1 MARASGRGTRTVTAG
16 VAVALALALGAA
28 PAGAQAP
35 DTEPEAPNQLDLV
48 KVDNSDYPTLDV
60 VVSVPLP
67 EGQPPLPES
76 AYDVLVG
83 STSRD
88 FSATY
93 LGSDGVELAVVV
105 DAGTPAQL
113 QVVQEV
119 AAALLRRLPAG
130 TSVTLVQSGAEP
142 TVVAPLTDDLAQVDA
157 ALGSL
162 SPADPRSTSEA
173 VTAGLD
179 ELSGAESTRG
189 SVVVVTA
196 DPQGDGRAAART
208 AVAAS
213 RRQIPIHVMA
223 VGVGDMP
230 PVVNPYRLTGGVRI
244 VAEAPEGFVPSLDE
258 VAALSSGHYRLV
270 FTVQRATPER
280 VMVRVAAEGI
290 SGEQEVSVEPPPGAL
305 RTSGNRRR
313 GPAGQVANQLFP
325 VTPVAAAAAGALIVF
340 LGAYWRRRRRG
351 SWG

>member
-1 MARASGRGTRTVTAG
+1 
-16 VAVALALALGAA
+16 
-28 PAGAQAP
+28 
-35 DTEPEAPNQLDLV
+35 
-48 KVDNSDYPTLDV
+48 V

-67 EGQPPLPES
+67 EGEPPLPES

-83 STSRD
+83 TTSRNV
-88 FSATY
+88 SATY

-113 QVVQEV
+113 PVVQEV

-130 TSVTLVQSGAEP
+130 TSVMLVQSGDEP
-142 TVVAPLTDDLAQVDA
+142 TVVAPLTDDLAQVDT

-173 VTAGLD
+173 VATGLD
-179 ELSGAESTRG
+179 ELSRAASTRA

-208 AVAAS
+208 AVAAN
-213 RRQIPIHVMA
+213 RRQIPIHVLA
-223 VGVGDMP
+223 VGAGDMP
-230 PVVNPYRLTGGVRI
+230 PAVNPYRLTGGAGI
-244 VAEAPEGFVPSLDE
+244 VADAPDGFVPTLDE
-258 VAALSSGHYRLV
+258 IAALSSGHYRLV

-280 VMVRVAAEGI
+280 VMVRVAAQGI

-305 RTSGNRRR
+305 RSSGNRRR